1 VVHPVLYA
9 WNPLVRAASLA
20 FAACLVAPLI
30 GASPVLAVSLPEAC
44 ERFESK
50 LKQAQASNDPA
61 QVQKVYSQGSKRI
74 ASRFNG
80 ATCPGIKAP

>member
-1 VVHPVLYA
+1 VF
-9 WNPLVRAASLA
+9 VRAA
-20 FAACLVAPLI
+20 LVAIGGSLVLPLI
-30 GASPVLAVSLPEAC
+30 GVAPAGAVSLQEAC
-44 ERFESK
+44 QRFEAK

-61 QVQKVYSQGSKRI
+61 QAQKVYTQGSQRI

>member
-1 VVHPVLYA
+1 M
-9 WNPLVRAASLA
+9 LVRAALVA
-20 FAACLVAPLI
+20 FAGSLVLPLI
-30 GASPVLAVSLPEAC
+30 GVAPARAVSLQEAC
-44 ERFESK
+44 QRFEAK

-61 QVQKVYSQGSKRI
+61 QVQKVYNKGSERI

>member
-1 VVHPVLYA
+1 MDLRPA
-9 WNPLVRAASLA
+9 LVALAGSLA
-20 FAACLVAPLI
+20 VPLIAVAPA
-30 GASPVLAVSLPEAC
+30 GAVSLQEAC
-44 ERFESK
+44 YRFEAK

-61 QVQKVYSQGSKRI
+61 QVQKVYTQGSQRI

>member
-1 VVHPVLYA
+1 VQ
-9 WNPLVRAASLA
+9 
-20 FAACLVAPLI
+20 
-30 GASPVLAVSLPEAC
+30 AVSLQEAC
-44 ERFESK
+44 ERFEAK

-61 QVQKVYSQGSKRI
+61 QVQKVYSQGSQRI

>member
-1 VVHPVLYA
+1 MF
-9 WNPLVRAASLA
+9 VRAA
-20 FAACLVAPLI
+20 LVAIGGSLLLPLI
-30 GASPVLAVSLPEAC
+30 GVAQAGAVSLQEAC
-44 ERFESK
+44 QRFESK

-61 QVQKVYSQGSKRI
+61 QVQKVYTQGSQRI

>member
-1 VVHPVLYA
+1 M
-9 WNPLVRAASLA
+9 LVRTA
-20 FAACLVAPLI
+20 LVAIAGTLVLPLI
-30 GASPVLAVSLPEAC
+30 AVGPAGAVSLPEAC
-44 ERFESK
+44 QRFEAK

-61 QVQKVYSQGSKRI
+61 QVQKVYTQGSQRI

>member
-1 VVHPVLYA
+1 MVLRS
-9 WNPLVRAASLA
+9 LVAIAGSLA
-20 FAACLVAPLI
+20 LTVIGVAPA
-30 GASPVLAVSLPEAC
+30 GAVSLQEAC
-44 ERFESK
+44 QRFEAK

-61 QVQKVYSQGSKRI
+61 QVQKVYTKGAQRI

>member
-1 VVHPVLYA
+1 LQ
-9 WNPLVRAASLA
+9 
-20 FAACLVAPLI
+20 
-30 GASPVLAVSLPEAC
+30 EAC
-44 ERFESK
+44 QRFEAK

-61 QVQKVYSQGSKRI
+61 QAQKVYTQGSQRI